1 MLENLPP
8 DADTLKLRDQTDDNF
23 RFFGIISALPESQ
36 GEGDKFRQCT
46 LPRTAFL
53 WRNIGAGG
61 GSVADARS
69 VATSVEVGWYMPMFM
84 PISSLMRLR
93 RDGAKDRQPAKL
105 P

>member
-8 DADTLKLRDQTDDNF
+8 DAGTLKLRDQTEDNF
-23 RFFGIISALPESQ
+23 CFVGIISGLPESQ
-36 GEGDKFRQCT
+36 GEGDKFRRCT
-46 LPRTAFL
+46 LPCNAFL

-61 GSVADARS
+61 GSVAEARS
-69 VATSVEVGWYMPMFM
+69 VAPSVEVGWYMPMFM

-93 RDGAKDRQPAKL
+93 RDGAKDRQRAKL

>member
-8 DADTLKLRDQTDDNF
+8 DADTRKVRDQTEDSF
-23 RFFGIISALPESQ
+23 RFADIISALPESQ

-46 LPRTAFL
+46 LPCTAFL

-69 VATSVEVGWYMPMFM
+69 IATSVEVGWYMPMFM